1 MNVVI
6 YGDPVLLAADILLFD
21 ATFVPV
27 GKGQAQHVEMA
38 RDIADRFNASF
49 GSVTTQSD
57 VKQICIS
64 RTVRRRQNDHA
75 RRPEFQQT
83 RRYVH
88 VLVNS

>member
-49 GSVTTQSD
+49 GSVITQSD
-57 VKQICIS
+57 VKQICIL
-64 RTVRRRQNDHA
+64 RIVRWRQNDHA
-75 RRPEFQQT
+75 RRPEFQKT
-83 RRYVH
+83 LRKVH